1 MKRKVALI
9 STAIAA
15 IFSISMLVYAQQTP
29 VGTWKT
35 VDDETGKEKSLL
47 QITETNGTLSGTVV
61 KLLSEPNDG
70 KDKLC
75 TKCVGNKKDKN
86 IVGMTI
92 MWGLKNENPTTWS
105 GGNIMDP
112 NNGKTYRCLIEV
124 QQGGAKLRVRG
135 FIGFSLLGRNQFW
148 YRVK

>member
-1 MKRKVALI
+1 MKRKVA
-9 STAIAA
+9 
-15 IFSISMLVYAQQTP
+15 IFSAVITAVMSISLFLNAQQTP

-35 VDDETGKEKSLL
+35 VDDETKKEKSWL
-47 QITETNGTLSGTVV
+47 QVTEKDGKLFGTVI
-61 KLLSEPNDG
+61 KLLGEPNDG

-75 TKCVGNKKDKN
+75 TKCKGSLKDKN

-92 MWGLKNENPTTWS
+92 MWGLKSSGGNNWE

-112 NNGKTYRCLIEV
+112 NNGKTYRCQVEV
-124 QQGGAKLRVRG
+124 MDGGNKLRVRG